1 MKGRTKC
8 SFSQNGRIA
17 AAAAVVLVLIFCVGA
32 AGYLLN
38 DKKIQNAQETNSAGH
53 RKLNSGCESMAENPL
68 RLEEDP
74 QIVGAVER
82 YYQGLAEETTFVE
95 GYEDLR
101 VYTKLGKYEDTC
113 VAFVSYGM
121 KIKDVYTEVPGLVTL
136 YLFKDENGVW
146 QVNTEAEPEEL
157 QDYIET
163 IAAHE
168 DVQALL
174 GEIQTAYQKA
184 VESDALLQEALNDLK
199 NAYEDS
205 TGS

>member
-1 MKGRTKC
+1 MNGRTKC
-8 SFSQNGRIA
+8 SFSQNRRIMTG
-17 AAAAVVLVLIFCVGA
+17 VMIFVLVFCVGA
-32 AGYLLN
+32 VVYLLK
-38 DKKIQNAQETNSAGH
+38 DKKVQNAQETNSTGH
-53 RKLNSGCESMAENPL
+53 RKLNSGCESMVENPL

-74 QIVGAVER
+74 QIVGAVEA
-82 YYQGLAEETTFVE
+82 YYRELADETTFVE
-95 GYEDLR
+95 GYEDLK

-136 YLFKDENGVW
+136 YLYKDRNGAW

-157 QDYIET
+157 QDYIEI

-174 GEIQTAYQKA
+174 RETQTAYQEA

-205 TGS
+205 KGS